1 MDDLIRIYNKALSN
15 EYCDYLIDKFEKNV
29 EQQERIGG
37 YKRSFVHL
45 DMLNKD
51 NWSEDIQKIMPTF
64 VNSLNI
70 YIEDCKI
77 DKKQWPSNY
86 GWEGLRIKRY
96 LADGQDEFSSH
107 VDVRD
112 YKDAKRFLT
121 FFIYLDDN
129 DGGRTSFPQIGK
141 HANCKKGDIL
151 IFPPMWPWLH
161 SGEKPIEKSK
171 YILHSY
177 LHYTWS
183 KDE

>member
-1 MDDLIRIYNKALSN
+1 MIKMYS
-15 EYCDYLIDKFEKNV
+15 ETDKIEKNIL
-29 EQQERIGG
+29 QRLIKTDPFGSDG
-37 YKRSFVHL
+37 YVGPYAV
-45 DMLNKD
+45 
-51 NWSEDIQKIMPTF
+51 WI
-64 VNSLNI
+64 V
-70 YIEDCKI
+70 
-77 DKKQWPSNY
+77 
-86 GWEGLRIKRY
+86 KRY

-129 DGGRTSFPQIGK
+129 EGGRTSFPQIGK

-161 SGEKPIEKSK
+161 AGEKPIEKSK

-177 LHYTWS
+177 LHYTWT

>member
-1 MDDLIRIYNKALSN
+1 MNPVKRITD
-15 EYCDYLIDKFEKNV
+15 EGCRGQRKFMQYPAAGWRLVIKNIKLV
-29 EQQERIGG
+29 VDR
-37 YKRSFVHL
+37 
-45 DMLNKD
+45 N
-51 NWSEDIQKIMPTF
+51 
-64 VNSLNI
+64 
-70 YIEDCKI
+70 IEDCKI
-77 DKKQWPSNY
+77 DKRQWPSNY

-129 DGGRTSFPQIGK
+129 EGGRTSFPQIGK

-161 SGEKPIEKSK
+161 AGEKPIEKSK

-177 LHYTWS
+177 LHYTWT